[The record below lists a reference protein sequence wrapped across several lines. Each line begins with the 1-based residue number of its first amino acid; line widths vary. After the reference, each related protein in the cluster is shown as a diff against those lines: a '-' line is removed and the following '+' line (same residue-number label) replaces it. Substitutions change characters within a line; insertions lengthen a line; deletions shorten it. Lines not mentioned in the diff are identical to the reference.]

1 MLDFLDEPNRKLWN
15 ERSDWIEKLI
25 DDRSRNGEY
34 DVSEQAGALAID
46 LQIAYCAGAWVAVII
61 LSIAIIDA
69 HLREIEVPEFQGNTE
84 KLLKETG
91 LTNELDW
98 LRKRRNK
105 LIHLN
110 IDNPAITVDDQWEK
124 RELLEVE
131 ARKAIELVFDVL
143 FSSHWV

>member
-1 MLDFLDEPNRKLWN
+1 MDFLDGPDRELWN
-15 ERSDWIEKLI
+15 ERSNWIENLI
-25 DDRSRNGEY
+25 DDKSNIGGYE
-34 DVSEQAGALAID
+34 VSEQAAALAMD

-84 KLLKETG
+84 KLIKEAG

-105 LIHLN
+105 LIHLK
-110 IDNPAITVDDQWEK
+110 IDNPAITVDDQWDK
-124 RELLEVE
+124 RNLLETE

-143 FSSHWV
+143 FSSSWV